1 MEGSKCE
8 YTLPFFSS
16 RSWFWLFQVSPSN
29 ALPEYSTA
37 TINYRIDF
45 LSSVNETLSRI
56 SSILSP
62 IASSLN
68 LTYSAFSTD
77 SDLTAP
83 PNNHVRLSVVE
94 GSKIEPAPLTPTEGE
109 VWELMSGT
117 ARHVFNGS
125 IVAPSAMI
133 GESFPTLSRSIKRDL
148 DKKEFCLQLIRIRN
162 GLGTWRRIY
171 IVSYLLLYHSLRTS
185 IPSTRGE
192 FTLSLYCRKRVSR
205 LTKESLL
212 VFRIHVD
219 AHLSSIKFFY
229 KLIKN
234 TEGWE
239 AE

>member
-1 MEGSKCE
+1 
-8 YTLPFFSS
+8 
-16 RSWFWLFQVSPSN
+16 VSFSN

-68 LTYSAFSTD
+68 LTFSAYSTN

-83 PNNHVRLSVVE
+83 PANHVRLSVVQ
-94 GSKIEPAPLTPTEGE
+94 GSEIEPAPLTPTEGE

-133 GESFPTLSRSIKRDL
+133 GEFTLRLSESIELIWRS
-148 DKKEFCLQLIRIRN
+148 EQLIPILN
-162 GLGTWRRIY
+162 GVGT
-171 IVSYLLLYHSLRTS
+171 
-185 IPSTRGE
+185 
-192 FTLSLYCRKRVSR
+192 
-205 LTKESLL
+205 
-212 VFRIHVD
+212 
-219 AHLSSIKFFY
+219 
-229 KLIKN
+229 
-234 TEGWE
+234 
-239 AE
+239 